1 MDITSIITI
10 IVAVVTIIGVLGG
23 FMFHQFNKLNS
34 DIKSSIARID
44 VQMTRIDQLYC
55 MFVDLLKK
63 GKK

>member
-23 FMFHQFNKLNS
+23 FMFHQFNKLDS

-44 VQMTRIDQLYC
+44 VQMTRIDKLYC

-63 GKK
+63 EKK